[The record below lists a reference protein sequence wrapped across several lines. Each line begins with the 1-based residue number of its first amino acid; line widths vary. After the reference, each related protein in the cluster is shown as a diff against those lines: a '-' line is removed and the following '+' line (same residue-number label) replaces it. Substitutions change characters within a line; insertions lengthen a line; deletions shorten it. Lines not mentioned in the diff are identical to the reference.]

1 MKDRLFSVLKFVL
14 AVLLVPIVIG
24 VTAAFLDG
32 LRATDSRIAAAFGW
46 GAIAYLVVHILFY
59 APAQVFDAGKKM
71 SEQAVD
77 FVFPLV
83 KVAGFCIP
91 IFTLLSFGLYAL
103 VAAARQSADTLPFF
117 VFLASF
123 TFTMHMVFS
132 ANALRNKKPG
142 WLKEN
147 YLLTIFII
155 YIACLIIIALVF
167 SFLTPDFALAHFF
180 KRCGHVAGAIYSAS
194 WRQLFDIE
202 GRPRP

>member
-1 MKDRLFSVLKFVL
+1 MRDRLFSVLKLTL
-14 AVLLVPIVIG
+14 AILLLPIVVG

-32 LRATDSRIAAAFGW
+32 LRATDARVAAAFGW
-46 GAIAYLVVHILFY
+46 GAIAYLILHIFFVP
-59 APAQVFDAGKKM
+59 PAQVFDAGKKM
-71 SEQAVD
+71 SEEAVG

-91 IFTLLSFGLYAL
+91 IFTLIAFGLYAL
-103 VAAARQSADTLPFF
+103 VAAAWKKADTLPLF

-147 YLLTIFII
+147 YLLAICTI
-155 YIACLIIIALVF
+155 YIVNMILIALAF
-167 SFLTPDFALAHFF
+167 SLLAPNFELADFFG
-180 KRCGHVAGAIYSAS
+180 RCGHVAGAIYSAS
-194 WRQLFDIE
+194 WRQLFEVE
-202 GRPRP
+202 GRSRR